1 MVRVDVFDMMRLVW
15 MLYISYIY
23 IYIIYIYISYIY
35 IYIIYI
41 YISYIYI
48 PIWFIMFYQCCSIHS
63 ISFKLLLE
71 KIPGCDS

>member
-1 MVRVDVFDMMRLVW
+1 MSRGASGVVRVDVFDMMRLVW

-23 IYIIYIYISYIY
+23 IIYIYISY
-35 IYIIYI
+35 IYI